1 MLIEF
6 VAITDK
12 GEITVEASIVGR
24 GRPHAIIM
32 SLRSGGKLLD
42 LPNVKEQEPLKA
54 LALEE
59 ASKSE
64 FYAAAMSKDTK
75 RKEETQ

>member
-6 VAITDK
+6 LAQTEQ
-12 GEITVEASIVGR
+12 GEISVEASIVGR

-32 SLRSGGKLLD
+32 SLRKDGKLLD
-42 LPNVKEQEPLKA
+42 LPPVKEQEPLKA

-59 ASKSE
+59 ASKDE
-64 FYAAAMSKDTK
+64 YWAAAMSKDTTK
-75 RKEETQ
+75 PGENP